1 MDKAAYMELLKERL
15 SEKRFA
21 HSIEVMKEAGRL
33 ARRFGADPE
42 KAELAGLLHDITK
55 ECGPKEQLQLCEKFG
70 ITVSESER
78 AIPKILHAV
87 TGAAVLERELGITDP
102 EILDAVRYHTTGRE
116 GMGLLEKII
125 YIADCVE
132 PTRNYYGVQKIR
144 AALKRDGLNAAILTA
159 LTGTISVH
167 IERDSLLDLSSV
179 KARNYFLLHRDE

>member
-1 MDKAAYMELLKERL
+1 MDRAGYIELLKGRL

-21 HSIEVMKEAGRL
+21 HSLEVMKEAVRL
-33 ARRFGADPE
+33 AKRFGADE
-42 KAELAGLLHDITK
+42 GKAELAGLLHDITK

-132 PTRNYYGVQKIR
+132 PTRSYYGVREIR
-144 AALKRDGLNAAILTA
+144 AALKKDGLDAAMLTA
-159 LTGTISVH
+159 LTGIISVH
-167 IERDSLLDLSSV
+167 VERDSLLDINSV
-179 KARNYFLLHRDE
+179 KARNDFLLHRHA

>member
-116 GMGLLEKII
+116 RMGLLEKII